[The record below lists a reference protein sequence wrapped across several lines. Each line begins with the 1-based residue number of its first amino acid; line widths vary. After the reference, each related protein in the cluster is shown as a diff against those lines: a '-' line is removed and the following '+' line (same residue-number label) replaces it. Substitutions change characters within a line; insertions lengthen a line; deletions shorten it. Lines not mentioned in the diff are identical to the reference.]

1 LRLSLRQKGGILNI
15 EIMGRWKL
23 LEILS
28 VRRESLD
35 DLNDAIFIRFRHIVL
50 AQLILLYIG
59 VNVGVL
65 AKRGL
70 CIIS

>member
-1 LRLSLRQKGGILNI
+1 MQQKGGIPNI
-15 EIMGRWKL
+15 EIMGQWKS

-28 VRRESLD
+28 IRRGSLD
-35 DLNDAIFIRFRHIVL
+35 DLNNAIFIRFRPIVL

-59 VNVGVL
+59 VNVSVL
-65 AKRGL
+65 AKQGL

>member
-1 LRLSLRQKGGILNI
+1 
-15 EIMGRWKL
+15 MGRREL

-28 VRRESLD
+28 IRRGSLG
-35 DLNDAIFIRFRHIVL
+35 DLNDAIFIRFGPIVL

>member
-1 LRLSLRQKGGILNI
+1 MRQKGGIPNI
-15 EIMGRWKL
+15 DIIGRWKS

-28 VRRESLD
+28 IKRGSLD
-35 DLNDAIFIRFRHIVL
+35 DLNDAIFIRFRLIVL
-50 AQLILLYIG
+50 VQLILLYIG

>member
-1 LRLSLRQKGGILNI
+1 
-15 EIMGRWKL
+15 M

-28 VRRESLD
+28 IRKGGLD
-35 DLNDAIFIRFRHIVL
+35 DLNNAIFIRFRPIVC

-59 VNVGVL
+59 INVSIL